1 PLAVIVKDDTETNK
15 RTDKEKMP
23 FTFSHPA
30 IVLPLT
36 FLPRQWL
43 SLTGLVIGSLT
54 PDFEYFL
61 RMRIKSNYSHTIDG
75 LFWFDLPLGFLLAFL
90 FHNIVRDRLFDNL
103 PIFLKSRFSTF
114 KNFDWNRHFK
124 QNWLVVT
131 ISILIGA
138 ASHIFL
144 DSFTHD
150 HGYFVQTIP
159 ALQNSVYFLGSQTPI
174 LKILQH
180 SSTLLGGLV
189 IAFTIYKLPTDK
201 TENNNINLKYW
212 TILAGLTLTIISVRL
227 LSGLDIKQY
236 GNIIVTTISAGLIS
250 LTITSWLTRTK

>member
-1 PLAVIVKDDTETNK
+1 
-15 RTDKEKMP
+15 MP

-36 FLPRQWL
+36 VLPRQWF

-61 RMRIKSNYSHTIDG
+61 RMKIKSNYSHTIDG
-75 LFWFDLPLGFLLAFL
+75 LFWFDLPLGLLLAFI
-90 FHNIVRDRLFDNL
+90 FHNIVRNSLYDNL
-103 PIFLKSRFSTF
+103 PTFLKSRFLTF
-114 KNFDWNRHFK
+114 RQFDWNEHFK
-124 QNWLVVT
+124 RNWFVVT

-138 ASHIFL
+138 ASHIFW

-159 ALQNSVYFLGSQTPI
+159 ALQNSVDFLGGQIPV

-180 SSTLLGGLV
+180 SSTLIGGLV
-189 IAFTIYKLPTDK
+189 IAFAIYKLPTSK
-201 TENNNINLKYW
+201 AEKENINLKYW
-212 TILAGLTLTIISVRL
+212 TILAGLILTVIAIRL
-227 LSGLDIKQY
+227 LSGLELKQY
-236 GNIIVTTISAGLIS
+236 GNVIVTAISAGLIS
-250 LTITSWLTRTK
+250 ITLTPWLTRTRKE

>member
-1 PLAVIVKDDTETNK
+1 
-15 RTDKEKMP
+15 MP

-36 FLPRQWL
+36 FLPRKWF

-75 LFWFDLPLGFLLAFL
+75 LFWFDLPLGLLLAFL

-103 PIFLKSRFSTF
+103 PKFLKSRFVTF
-114 KNFDWNRHFK
+114 KQFDWHGYFK
-124 QNWLVVT
+124 PNWFVVA

-138 ASHIFL
+138 ASHIFW

-159 ALQNSVYFLGSQTPI
+159 ALQKAVDFLGRQIPI

-189 IAFTIYKLPTDK
+189 IAFAIYKLPTK
-201 TENNNINLKYW
+201 KIENENINLKYW
-212 TILAGLTLTIISVRL
+212 AILAGLTLTIITVRL
-227 LSGLDIKQY
+227 LIGLEFKQY
-236 GNIIVTTISAGLIS
+236 GNLIVTAISAGLIS
-250 LTITSWLTRTK
+250 LTITPWLTRTKEE

>member
-1 PLAVIVKDDTETNK
+1 
-15 RTDKEKMP
+15 MP

-36 FLPRQWL
+36 YLPRQWF

-75 LFWFDLPLGFLLAFL
+75 LFWFDLPLGLLLAFI
-90 FHNIVRDRLFDNL
+90 FHNIVRDKLFDNL
-103 PIFLKSRFSTF
+103 PTILKSRFLAF
-114 KNFDWNRHFK
+114 RQFDWNKHFK
-124 QNWLVVT
+124 RNWIVVT

-138 ASHIFL
+138 ASHIL
-144 DSFTHD
+144 WDSFTHD

-159 ALQNSVYFLGSQTPI
+159 TLQNSVDFLGWQIPI

-180 SSTLLGGLV
+180 SSTLIGGLV
-189 IAFTIYKLPTDK
+189 IAFAIYKLPTNK
-201 TENNNINLKYW
+201 TENENVNSKYW
-212 TILAGLTLTIISVRL
+212 IIAVGLTLTIITTRL
-227 LSGLDIKQY
+227 LSGLELKQY
-236 GNIIVTTISAGLIS
+236 GNVIVTAISAGLIS
-250 LTITSWLTRTK
+250 LTITSLMTRRKKTTNRQQRI

>member
-1 PLAVIVKDDTETNK
+1 
-15 RTDKEKMP
+15 MP

-236 GNIIVTTISAGLIS
+236 GNVIVTTISAGLIS
-250 LTITSWLTRTK
+250 LTITPWLTRTK

>member
-1 PLAVIVKDDTETNK
+1 
-15 RTDKEKMP
+15 MP

-36 FLPRQWL
+36 FLPRQWF

-75 LFWFDLPLGFLLAFL
+75 LFWFDLPLGLLLAFL

-103 PIFLKSRFSTF
+103 PTFLKSRFLIF
-114 KNFDWNRHFK
+114 KQFDWNRHFK
-124 QNWLVVT
+124 RNWLVVT

-138 ASHIFL
+138 ASHIFW

-150 HGYFVQTIP
+150 QGYFVETIP
-159 ALQNSVYFLGSQTPI
+159 TLQNSVEILGRQIPI

-180 SSTLLGGLV
+180 SSTLLGGLI
-189 IAFTIYKLPTDK
+189 IAFGIYKLPTSNI
-201 TENNNINLKYW
+201 ENQKINLKYW
-212 TILAGLTLTIISVRL
+212 AILAGLTLTIITVRL
-227 LSGLDIKQY
+227 LSGLDFKQY
-236 GNIIVTTISAGLIS
+236 GNVIVTAISAGLIS
-250 LTITSWLTRTK
+250 LTITPWLTRTKEE

>member
-1 PLAVIVKDDTETNK
+1 
-15 RTDKEKMP
+15 MP

-36 FLPRQWL
+36 FLPRKWF

-75 LFWFDLPLGFLLAFL
+75 LFWFDIPLGLLLAFI
-90 FHNIVRDRLFDNL
+90 FHNIVRDSLFDNL
-103 PIFLKSRFSTF
+103 PTILKSRFSEF
-114 KNFDWNRHFK
+114 RQFDWNGYFK
-124 QNWLVVT
+124 RSWFVVT

-138 ASHIFL
+138 ASHIL
-144 DSFTHD
+144 WDSFTHD

-159 ALQNSVYFLGSQTPI
+159 ALQNSVNFLGGQIQI

-189 IAFTIYKLPTDK
+189 IVFAIYKLPTNK
-201 TENNNINLKYW
+201 TEKENINLKYW
-212 TILAGLTLTIISVRL
+212 TIFAVLTLTLIAIRF
-227 LSGLDIKQY
+227 LSGLELKQF
-236 GNIIVTTISAGLIS
+236 GNVIVTAISAGLIS
-250 LTITSWLTRTK
+250 LILTPWLTRTKEK

>member
-1 PLAVIVKDDTETNK
+1 
-15 RTDKEKMP
+15 MP

-30 IVLPLT
+30 IILPLT
-36 FLPRQWL
+36 FLPRQWF

-75 LFWFDLPLGFLLAFL
+75 LFWFDLPLGLLLAFL

-103 PIFLKSRFSTF
+103 PTLLKSRFLTF

-138 ASHIFL
+138 ASHIFW
-144 DSFTHD
+144 DSFTHE

-159 ALQNSVYFLGSQTPI
+159 ALQNSVDFLGRQIPI

-180 SSTLLGGLV
+180 SSTLIGGLV
-189 IAFTIYKLPTDK
+189 IAFAIYKLPTNN
-201 TENNNINLKYW
+201 TENKNINLKYW

-236 GNIIVTTISAGLIS
+236 GNEIVTAISAGLIS
-250 LTITSWLTRTK
+250 LTISPWLTRTK

>member
-1 PLAVIVKDDTETNK
+1 
-15 RTDKEKMP
+15 MP

-36 FLPRQWL
+36 YLPRHWF

-75 LFWFDLPLGFLLAFL
+75 LFWFDLPLGLLLAFL
-90 FHNIVRDRLFDNL
+90 FHNIVRNRLFDNL
-103 PIFLKSRFSTF
+103 PTLLKSRFLTF

-138 ASHIFL
+138 ASHIFW

-150 HGYFVQTIP
+150 HGYFLQTIP
-159 ALQNSVYFLGSQTPI
+159 ALQNSVDFLGREILI

-180 SSTLLGGLV
+180 SSTLFGGLV
-189 IAFTIYKLPTDK
+189 IAFAIYKLPTNK
-201 TENNNINLKYW
+201 TENKNINLKYW
-212 TILAGLTLTIISVRL
+212 TILAGLSLTIISVRL
-227 LSGLDIKQY
+227 LSGLYIKQY
-236 GNIIVTTISAGLIS
+236 GNVIVTAISAGLIS
-250 LTITSWLTRTK
+250 LTITPWLTRTK

>member
-1 PLAVIVKDDTETNK
+1 
-15 RTDKEKMP
+15 MP

-30 IVLPLT
+30 IILPLT
-36 FLPRQWL
+36 YLPRKWF

-75 LFWFDLPLGFLLAFL
+75 LFWFDLPLGLLLAFI
-90 FHNIVRDRLFDNL
+90 FHNIVRDSLFNNL
-103 PIFLKSRFSTF
+103 PPFLKSRLSPF
-114 KNFDWNRHFK
+114 KQFDWNRHFK
-124 QNWLVVT
+124 QNWIVIT
-131 ISILIGA
+131 ISIIIGA
-138 ASHIFL
+138 ASHIFW

-159 ALQNSVYFLGSQTPI
+159 ALQNSVGFLGRQLPI

-189 IAFTIYKLPTDK
+189 IAFALYKLPTNK
-201 TENNNINLKYW
+201 TEKENINLKYW
-212 TILAGLTLTIISVRL
+212 TILAGLTLTIIAVRL
-227 LSGLDIKQY
+227 LSGLDPKQY
-236 GNIIVTTISAGLIS
+236 GNVIVTGISAVLIS
-250 LTITSWLTRTK
+250 LTITPWLTREQNKTTNRQQLF